1 MNKLEELVHQDIDN
15 LHSFSQPLLTLLEE
29 KSLFARTKSSLL
41 KFLNSLENGSA
52 VDLLKEDL
60 DKLRHDNL
68 PSIGKTVITVSDLIM
83 LLTAQKMSLLSLIPI
98 YTTDTRLAIAVVQEL
113 ERYFI
118 EAQEISMNML
128 LQIHKEEQRKLA
140 ESEEKYKDL
149 FDNANDL
156 IHIVSPDGKIL
167 YVNNE
172 WKHTLGYTQAEL
184 EGVSIYSFITE
195 SERDK
200 YDEYRKRV
208 IAGDTSLKPIETCF
222 VTKTG
227 EEVTVEGMISCKYEE
242 GVPLYTQGILRNV
255 TEQKQAVKK
264 MQFYNE
270 QLIEREENIQ
280 QLIQNAPDAVIVI
293 NDESTILLWNPK
305 AEQIFGWQAE
315 EVIGQPLADTIIP
328 YQYREAHAAGMS
340 RLLSTGEST
349 ILNKTVEITAY
360 NKSGKEFYVSLTI
373 SRSRQKGKSLFISF
387 IRDISA
393 QKINEMELERKRNQ
407 LEKSNKE
414 LEQYAWLTSHDLKE
428 PVRKILTYTNLLLM
442 QYTDALSPAIKDTM
456 EKINKVA
463 RRMNA
468 QIEDLFTYS
477 HLSDDNEFVALD
489 LNITLKE
496 VIHDLHVNIKAK
508 NAQVLVNKLPRI
520 KAVPEQMRQLF
531 QNLITNSL
539 KYSKTHIH
547 PVIKLHSRKTDENRI
562 EVVITDNGIGFE
574 KEYSEKIFLLF
585 QRLYSAEKYE
595 GTGIGLAVC
604 KKIAENHAGFI
615 LVDSEPGVGSTF
627 IVNLPSIEA
636 D

>member
-508 NAQVLVNKLPRI
+508 NAQVLVNKLPGL
-520 KAVPEQMRQLF
+520 RQFL
-531 QNLITNSL
+531 
-539 KYSKTHIH
+539 
-547 PVIKLHSRKTDENRI
+547 SR
-562 EVVITDNGIGFE
+562 
-574 KEYSEKIFLLF
+574 
-585 QRLYSAEKYE
+585 
-595 GTGIGLAVC
+595 C
-604 KKIAENHAGFI
+604 
-615 LVDSEPGVGSTF
+615 DSFFRT
-627 IVNLPSIEA
+627 
-636 D
+636 